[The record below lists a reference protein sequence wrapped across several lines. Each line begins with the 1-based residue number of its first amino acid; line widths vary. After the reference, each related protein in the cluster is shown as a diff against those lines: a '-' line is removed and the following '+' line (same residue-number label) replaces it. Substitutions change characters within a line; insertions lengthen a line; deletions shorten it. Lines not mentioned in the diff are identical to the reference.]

1 MKVNVFFLLFFIVFL
16 SGCGGSSDTPAKQT
30 TVVNQAPVA
39 VITVAQESIFVV
51 GQEFVFSAAKSH
63 DANKDK
69 LTYQWS
75 LVNSDKQAI
84 SLANT
89 TAQNITLA
97 FATKGEYLLTLVV
110 NDGTVNSVVAS
121 YDINVEQAT
130 AAVVAHAGPDQ
141 SVKLGTLIKLSG
153 RSSYV
158 LQGNIHYQWSF
169 IDKPA
174 SSIVVLDKINSIESE
189 FIADVMGQYRLRLIV
204 SDDTGQQSTDE
215 VDIEVKPHTENSSP
229 NAAISFIAPQVLM
242 SQTLNLSARDSYDV
256 DGDLL
261 TYLWEVISQ
270 PSNSSVELNNY
281 RTVDAE
287 FSADT
292 PGDYEIELTVADPTL
307 ASTSTSAIVK
317 VVSGNQVPVANAGP
331 DKIVN
336 TGQSIPLSAI
346 ASYDPEQS
354 PLAYQWSLIK
364 KPDDSNL
371 QLITSN
377 QQIIMVELDVDGEY
391 VFSLVVNDG
400 QADSTPSQVRI
411 TAKNNQ
417 KPIAKIKA
425 ATSAYL
431 YQEVTLDGSGS
442 QDPEGADLSYQW
454 VWLSQAGDSELN
466 DAQSQ
471 NPSFTPLVGGEY
483 VVQLI
488 VNDGSQSSDPVQLA
502 ITAQENLPP
511 VIHLA
516 GDSERATSYG
526 SEVILDASLSKDPE
540 GGALTYSWTL
550 SKPEYSRS
558 ILANTT
564 EAITSFTPLTLGTY
578 TASVSVTD
586 DAGNTVVKHILIAV
600 SLHDVSWLGSVSGR
614 LVDALGR
621 GLANVDLFSS
631 EAIIDSLYFSTDDNG
646 YYQAVIGV
654 GVEKKFSIMGF
665 SSPFTSATVVRE
677 QQVTTNH
684 FTIDLGT
691 KTALIK
697 QNVRIGLTA
706 CEGYSG
712 PTELKLKFNSLD
724 FTLEGGE
731 LDQSVSDNQTI
742 TIGKTKDFSILAP
755 FLYRVEPD
763 DYPVTWIKNTEKGD
777 YDHKEE
783 WQLDLR
789 ANSNDVVEHT
799 FEICDQLTP

>member
-1 MKVNVFFLLFFIVFL
+1 MKINVCFLLFFIVFL
-16 SGCGGSSDTPAKQT
+16 ASCGGSSDSPTKQT
-30 TVVNQAPVA
+30 TAVNLAPVA

-51 GQEFVFSAAKSH
+51 GQKYVFSAAKSH
-63 DANKDK
+63 DDNNDK
-69 LTYQWS
+69 LTFQWS

-84 SLANT
+84 NLANAS
-89 TAQNITLA
+89 AQDVSVV
-97 FATKGEYLLTLVV
+97 FATEGEYRLTLLA
-110 NDGTVNSVVAS
+110 NDGIVNSTVTS

-130 AAVVAHAGPDQ
+130 VVAHAGPDQ

-153 RSSYV
+153 KSSYV

-169 IDKPA
+169 VEKPA
-174 SSIVVLDKINSIESE
+174 NSIVVLDKVNSIESE
-189 FIADVMGQYRLRLIV
+189 FIADITGHYRIRLTV
-204 SDDTGQQSTDE
+204 SDNAGQESIDE
-215 VDIEVKPHTENSSP
+215 VDIEVKPYTENSSP
-229 NAAISFIAPQVLM
+229 NAVISSIAPQVLI
-242 SQTLNLSARDSYDV
+242 SKTLNLSARESYDV

-270 PSNSSVELNNY
+270 PSNSNVELNNY

-292 PGDYEIELTVADPTL
+292 PGEYEIELTVADPTS
-307 ASTSTSAIVK
+307 ASTSTRMIIN
-317 VVSGNQVPVANAGP
+317 VVSGNEAPVANAGP

-354 PLAYQWSLIK
+354 PLTYQWSLIK
-364 KPDDSNL
+364 KPDNSNM

-411 TAKNNQ
+411 TAKSNQ

-425 ATSAYL
+425 VTSAYL
-431 YQEVTLDGSGS
+431 YQKVTLDGSES
-442 QDPEGADLSYQW
+442 QDPEGANLSYQW
-454 VWLSQAGDSELN
+454 VWLSRTGDIELN
-466 DAQSQ
+466 DTQSQ
-471 NPSFTPLVGGEY
+471 NPSFTPLVAGEY

-488 VNDGSQSSDPVQLA
+488 VNDGSQSSDPVQLT
-502 ITAQENLPP
+502 INAQENLPP

-526 SEVILDASLSKDPE
+526 SEVILDASLSEDPE
-540 GGALTYSWTL
+540 GGALTYTWTL
-550 SKPEYSRS
+550 SKPEYSNS

-586 DAGNTVVKHILIAV
+586 DAGNTVVKQILIAV
-600 SLHDVSWLGSVSGR
+600 SIHDVSWLGSVSGR
-614 LVDALGR
+614 LVDSLGR
-621 GLANVDLFSS
+621 GLANVDLFSN
-631 EAIIDSLYFSTDDNG
+631 EAIVDSLYFSTDDNG

-654 GVEKKFSIMGF
+654 GAEKKFSITGF
-665 SSPFTSATVVRE
+665 GSPLSSANVVID
-677 QQVTTNH
+677 QQVTANH

-706 CEGYSG
+706 CDGYSG
-712 PTELKLKFNSLD
+712 PTELELRFNTIDYS
-724 FTLEGGE
+724 FEAGE
-731 LDQSVSDNQTI
+731 LKQYVFDKQTI
-742 TIGKTKDFSILAP
+742 TIDKTSEFSLFAP
-755 FLYRVEPD
+755 FLYRVD
-763 DYPVTWIKNTEKGD
+763 TDNYPIIWIKNTEKGD

-799 FEICDQLTP
+799 FEVCDQLTP